1 MVRFGIIG
9 AGGIAATHAEAI
21 SLLKNGEL
29 AMVCDTVLERAAKLA
44 EKYHCR
50 YGTPEELLASP
61 DVDAVTIATPSGVH
75 AAGAVPAA
83 RAGKHVFCEKPLDV
97 TPEKAAEIIE
107 ACRENNVKLM
117 CVFPAR
123 FTAAAQAMYRAV
135 QQGRFGEMTLAGAS
149 IRWYRPPEYYA
160 SGAWRGTWALDG
172 GGALMNQGIHT
183 MDLLM
188 HFNGDVKNLS
198 ARTANRMHKNIEVED
213 TVCAVLQ
220 FANGSL
226 GYVEASTAC
235 APGLPNRIE
244 LSGTGGSATLEGD
257 KITRWDFREKMPE
270 DEAIL
275 ASLGKSEGLHSGST
289 SHLVANCEGH
299 RRQLADFAAAIEE
312 NKPITCTGEDGLR
325 AVRVICG
332 VYESAKDEKRIEF

>member
-21 SLLKNGEL
+21 SKLDGAQLV
-29 AMVCDTVLERAAKLA
+29 MVCDTVPERAAKLA
-44 EKYHCR
+44 EQYHCR

-61 DVDAVTIATPSGVH
+61 DVDAVTIATPSGLH

-83 RAGKHVFCEKPLDV
+83 QSGKHVFCEKPLDV
-97 TPEKAAEIIE
+97 TVEKAQEIIT

-117 CVFPAR
+117 SVFPSR
-123 FTAAAQAMYRAV
+123 VTAAAQAVHRAV

-149 IRWYRPPEYYA
+149 VRWYRPPEYYA
-160 SGAWRGTWALDG
+160 SGAWRGTWELDG

-183 MDLLM
+183 LDLLLY
-188 HFNGDVKNLS
+188 FNGDVKNLN

-235 APGLPNRIE
+235 APGLPNCIE
-244 LSGTGGSATLEGD
+244 LSGTGGSVTLEGD
-257 KITRWDFREKMPE
+257 KITRWDFKDKMPE

-275 ASLGKSEGLHSGST
+275 AALGKSEGLHSGST

-299 RRQLADFAAAIEE
+299 RRQLEDFIRAIEDGV
-312 NKPITCTGEDGLR
+312 PVSCTGEDGLR

-332 VYESAKDEKRIEF
+332 VYRSAKNGTNVDF

>member
-21 SLLKNGEL
+21 SKLDRGKLV
-29 AMVCDTVLERAAKLA
+29 MVCDTVPERAAKLA
-44 EKYHCR
+44 EQYHCR
-50 YGTPEELLASP
+50 YGTPEELLASA

-83 RAGKHVFCEKPLDV
+83 KAGKHVFCEKPLDV
-97 TPEKAAEIIE
+97 TVEKAQEIIT
-107 ACRENNVKLM
+107 ACRENGVKLM
-117 CVFPAR
+117 SVFPSR

-149 IRWYRPPEYYA
+149 IRWFRPPEYYA

-183 MDLLM
+183 VDLLLY
-188 HFNGDVKNLS
+188 FNGAVKNLS
-198 ARTANRMHKNIEVED
+198 ARTANRLHRNIEVED
-213 TVCAVLQ
+213 TACAVLQ

-235 APGLPNRIE
+235 APGQPNRID
-244 LSGTGGSATLEGD
+244 LAGTGGSATLEGD
-257 KITRWDFREKMPE
+257 RITRWEFNTVMPE
-270 DEAIL
+270 DEEIL
-275 ASLGKSEGLHSGST
+275 KSLGKSEGLHSGAA
-289 SHLVANCEGH
+289 SHLVSNCEGH
-299 RRQLADFAAAIEE
+299 RRQLEDFVAAIEDG
-312 NKPITCTGEDGLR
+312 KPISCSGEDGLR
-325 AVRVICG
+325 AVQVICG
-332 VYESAKDEKRIEF
+332 IYQAAKDQKSVEF